1 MGSLATPCH
10 IGESLGVGG
19 VDTSVLF
26 ESLSDWGCETSGYS
40 GGRQSN
46 SDLNCFVFVVLN
58 VCAAGAEVG
67 AVVDG
72 LDAVEADGAN
82 GAVGADRADGAAVSA
97 VFTVKDVVDDA
108 FDAVVSAIFLQN
120 LGDLLTFGLV
130 VAVRIVLAS

>member
-1 MGSLATPCH
+1 M
-10 IGESLGVGG
+10 
-19 VDTSVLF
+19 
-26 ESLSDWGCETSGYS
+26 
-40 GGRQSN
+40 
-46 SDLNCFVFVVLN
+46 N
-58 VCAAGAEVG
+58 VCAADAEVG

-120 LGDLLTFGLV
+120 LGDLLTAGLV